1 MASWREMVRPL
12 RQLRVSQMSRQARP
26 ICPRRCYSAE
36 AAAAAPVETQAAY
49 RDLDPDSTQLA
60 PGPSPE
66 QIEEFKNPKKR
77 AEERKYQLPSNRY
90 QYHPPKFRRGDLHP
104 VQSPPSSDPIA
115 RDFQAGPFY
124 LPRLKETWQTTIA
137 QDLMT
142 LTYEHKP
149 PGTAKGPI
157 GQRLRTWDDSSPYH
171 KNRPLRGPRGPTG
184 ALRPVERDIDFK
196 TVPEL
201 LAITLSTYVPK
212 GTKEP
217 TYLLAARAALQ
228 AVSGARTEI
237 TRVRHGVAQFGVAK
251 GQTAGAKVTVWG
263 EQAYELMDKM
273 VHLVF
278 PNIKEW
284 PGVPGSTGDESGNL
298 SWGLAP
304 EQFALFPEIQANY
317 DAYPAK
323 MIPGCR
329 VNVQTTAKSNRQA
342 RLLMQALGVPFDGDF
357 K

>member
-1 MASWREMVRPL
+1 
-12 RQLRVSQMSRQARP
+12 
-26 ICPRRCYSAE
+26 
-36 AAAAAPVETQAAY
+36 
-49 RDLDPDSTQLA
+49 
-60 PGPSPE
+60 
-66 QIEEFKNPKKR
+66 
-77 AEERKYQLPSNRY
+77 
-90 QYHPPKFRRGDLHP
+90 
-104 VQSPPSSDPIA
+104 
-115 RDFQAGPFY
+115 
-124 LPRLKETWQTTIA
+124 
-137 QDLMT
+137 MT

-323 MIPGCR
+323 VSSSLCAETWGRIR
-329 VNVQTTAKSNRQA
+329 VD
-342 RLLMQALGVPFDGDF
+342 GVC
-357 K
+357 